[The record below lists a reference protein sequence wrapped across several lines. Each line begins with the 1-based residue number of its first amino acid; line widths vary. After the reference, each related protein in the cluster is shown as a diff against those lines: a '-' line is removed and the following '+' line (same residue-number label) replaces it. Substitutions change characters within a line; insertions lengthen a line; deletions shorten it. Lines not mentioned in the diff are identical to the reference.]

1 MDRKGVCFL
10 SNYHDPCEM
19 TIINRRQ
26 KDGSLLQVDCPVMSS
41 DSNKYMGFV
50 DNADRLI
57 STYKIDRKSKKWW
70 HRLFW
75 HFIKLTVINSFII
88 FTKINNDNSVILK
101 KFRLLLV
108 DQLVS
113 NKLPTKKG
121 RKRQFAVVDSQKLQV
136 SIEKRRSQS
145 SYMPTHIEKP
155 RRCALCNTKSNQRTR
170 WICNTCN
177 VPLCLQAD
185 RKFFL
190 NYHS

>member
-1 MDRKGVCFL
+1 
-10 SNYHDPCEM
+10 
-19 TIINRRQ
+19 
-26 KDGSLLQVDCPVMSS
+26 
-41 DSNKYMGFV
+41 MGFV

-75 HFIKLTVINSFII
+75 HFIDVTVTNSFII
-88 FTKINNDNSVILK
+88 FTKINNDNFVTLK

-108 DQLVS
+108 DQIVS
-113 NKLPTKKG
+113 HKLPTKKG
-121 RKRQFAVVDSQKLQV
+121 KKRQSAVVGSQKPQV

-145 SYMPTHIEKP
+145 AHMPIHIEKP
-155 RRCALCNTKSNQRTR
+155 RRCALCSTKSNQRRTR

-185 RKFFL
+185 GNCFL